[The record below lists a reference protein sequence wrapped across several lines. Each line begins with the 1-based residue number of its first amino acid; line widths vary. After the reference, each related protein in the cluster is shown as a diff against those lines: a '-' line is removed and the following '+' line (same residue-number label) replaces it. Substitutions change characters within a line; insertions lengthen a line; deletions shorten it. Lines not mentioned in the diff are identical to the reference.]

1 MAEKPRLLIVED
13 ELDLQ
18 DMITTYFGAQN
29 YEVEGVAWA
38 SEALALVD
46 EVHFDLIVLD
56 IHLPDGDG
64 FDLCRKLRDNRRTK
78 DTPIIFLTEKRE
90 RSAKLQGLELGVVDY
105 ITKPFDLQ
113 ELGLRIRNTI
123 QRAAAP
129 LPSNRVTDLP
139 EGRIVDE
146 KLLELL
152 NAAERPWAL
161 LAFSVPSLGKFREHY
176 GFVQADDVLRALAL
190 IVRNAVKEHGKE
202 GDFVGH
208 LGEQELVVITQP
220 ETHEAIYNRVM
231 QRIEQSREY
240 FYPFKDRER
249 LKKAEEEKHLEFTG
263 IRLPKPHP
271 LPADLVAL
279 KEALGKPRPKPV
291 TGRLDDTLSRRPEP
305 APQAPSAQATPAA
318 PAAEAPAAPPVAPA
332 AEAPAA
338 AADSAVMPDVPV
350 ETTPAT
356 PADAPQT
363 PPDSQDE

>member
-1 MAEKPRLLIVED
+1 M
-13 ELDLQ
+13 
-18 DMITTYFGAQN
+18 
-29 YEVEGVAWA
+29 
-38 SEALALVD
+38 
-46 EVHFDLIVLD
+46 
-56 IHLPDGDG
+56 
-64 FDLCRKLRDNRRTK
+64 
-78 DTPIIFLTEKRE
+78 
-90 RSAKLQGLELGVVDY
+90 
-105 ITKPFDLQ
+105 
-113 ELGLRIRNTI
+113 
-123 QRAAAP
+123 
-129 LPSNRVTDLP
+129 
-139 EGRIVDE
+139 
-146 KLLELL
+146 
-152 NAAERPWAL
+152 
-161 LAFSVPSLGKFREHY
+161 
-176 GFVQADDVLRALAL
+176 LRALAL

-249 LKKAEEEKHLEFTG
+249 LKKAEEEIGRIEKKLGNEEKHLEFTG

-305 APQAPSAQATPAA
+305 APQAPSAQAAPAAPTPVA

-338 AADSAVMPDVPV
+338 AADSAAMPDVPV

-356 PADAPQT
+356 PADAPKT

>member
-1 MAEKPRLLIVED
+1 MVDKPRLLIVED

-38 SEALALVD
+38 SEALALV
-46 EVHFDLIVLD
+46 EELHFDLIVLD

-64 FDLCRKLRDNRRTK
+64 FDLCRRLRENRRTK
-78 DTPIIFLTEKRE
+78 DTPIIFLTEKRD

-129 LPSNRVTDLP
+129 LPTNRVTDLP
-139 EGRIVDE
+139 EGKAVDE
-146 KLLELL
+146 RLLDVLKDP
-152 NAAERPWAL
+152 RPWAL
-161 LAFSVPSLGKFREHY
+161 LAFSVPSLGRFREHY

-190 IVRNAVKEHGKE
+190 IIRNAVREHGRE

-208 LGEQELVVITQP
+208 LGEQEFVVITRP
-220 ETHEAIYNRVM
+220 EAHETIYNRVM

-249 LKKAEEEKHLEFTG
+249 LKKAEEEKHLEFNG
-263 IRLPKPHP
+263 IRLPKPDA

-279 KEALGKPRPKPV
+279 KETLGKPRPKPV
-291 TGRLDDTLSRRPEP
+291 TGRLDDSLSRRP
-305 APQAPSAQATPAA
+305 APDAAA
-318 PAAEAPAAPPVAPA
+318 PAPDTTLPAPTAP
-332 AEAPAA
+332 
-338 AADSAVMPDVPV
+338 
-350 ETTPAT
+350 
-356 PADAPQT
+356 DAPIT
-363 PPDSQDE
+363 PPASENE